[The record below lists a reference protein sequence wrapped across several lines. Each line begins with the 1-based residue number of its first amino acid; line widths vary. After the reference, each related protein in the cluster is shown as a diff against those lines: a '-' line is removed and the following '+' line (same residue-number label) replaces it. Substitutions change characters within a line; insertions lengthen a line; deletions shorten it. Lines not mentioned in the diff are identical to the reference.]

1 MRDRERRK
9 KKEGRR
15 EEGQRRE
22 GKPVSSKGRV
32 DEASV
37 MGHISMVHEV

>member
-9 KKEGRR
+9 KKEERR
-15 EEGQRRE
+15 GEGQRRE
-22 GKPVSSKGRV
+22 GKPVSSEGRV

-37 MGHISMVHEV
+37 TDHISVVH